1 MKNESNISE
10 QARQAL
16 VKIRERKFGLKDLGV
31 SSRVISN
38 WKQQGLLMEGMIS
51 EDRKGK
57 KLNLTEWVWFKMI
70 VELREIG
77 IPLKRIRDFGEWLK
91 SDTVKLNNL
100 IVMDNGD
107 RRLDK
112 LEFLIL
118 FSLVGRIPVYF
129 LFFSSE
135 SQAPFTVYIPGDNIQ
150 GYAELKAFY
159 DEYEKMEITKIS
171 LHLVNHQTHVS
182 VSLLNIL
189 KGFITEKQYESFVK
203 GCSLL
208 TDNEIEL
215 LQYLRKGNLKEARI
229 KFNENYEISLLEL
242 TEFRTNVEKEARLMD
257 YMKTGGYQNIT
268 YVTENGR
275 IVKFENTIKVKFNK
289 K

>member
-10 QARQAL
+10 QVRQTL
-16 VKIRERKFGLKDLGV
+16 VIIREQRFKLKDLGV
-31 SSRVISN
+31 SSTVFSN
-38 WKQQGLLMEGMIS
+38 WKHQGLLMEGMIS
-51 EDRKGK
+51 GDRMGK
-57 KLNLTEWVWFKMI
+57 KLNLIEWVWLKMI

-77 IPLKRIRDFGEWLK
+77 VPLKRIRDFGEWLK
-91 SDTVKLNNL
+91 SDTVKLNKL

-107 RRLDK
+107 RILYK

-118 FSLVGRIPVYF
+118 LSLVGKIPVYF

-135 SQAPFTVYIPGDNIQ
+135 SQAPFTVHIPEDNIQ

-159 DEYEKMEITKIS
+159 DEYKKIEITKIS
-171 LHLVNHQTHVS
+171 PHLVNHQTHFS

-189 KGFITEKQYESFVK
+189 KGFITEKQYESFAK
-203 GCSLL
+203 AYNLL

-229 KFNENYEISLLEL
+229 KFNINDEIHLLEL
-242 TEFRTNVEKEARLMD
+242 TQFRTDVKKEARLMD